1 MPESNIIGMRIAK
14 LRKEKGL
21 TQEQLANAVGI
32 TRVAITQYENGER
45 IPKDEIKIAL
55 SKVLEQQVG
64 SLFYNE
70 K

>member
-55 SKVLEQQVG
+55 SNVLGQQVG

>member
-1 MPESNIIGMRIAK
+1 MPESNVIGMRIAK
-14 LRKEKGL
+14 LRKEKGM
-21 TQEQLANAVGI
+21 TQEQLANAIGI

-55 SKVLEQQVG
+55 SNVLGQQVG

>member
-14 LRKEKGL
+14 LRKEKGM
-21 TQEQLANAVGI
+21 TQEQLANAIGI

-55 SKVLEQQVG
+55 SNVLGQQVG

>member
-55 SKVLEQQVG
+55 SKVLKQQVG